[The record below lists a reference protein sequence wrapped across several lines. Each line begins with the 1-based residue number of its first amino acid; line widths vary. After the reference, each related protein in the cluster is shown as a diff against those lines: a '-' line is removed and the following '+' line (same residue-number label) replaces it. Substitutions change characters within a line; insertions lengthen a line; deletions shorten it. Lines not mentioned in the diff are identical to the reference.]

1 MIKEMNAKKRFRDI
15 NKRQK
20 IRSSFAGV
28 SKKLNLCK
36 DVKKKT
42 MKRNCENF

>member
-1 MIKEMNAKKRFRDI
+1 MIKEMNAKKRFRDT

-20 IRSSFAGV
+20 IRSSFAEM

-36 DVKKKT
+36 DMKKKT
-42 MKRNCENF
+42 MKRNCKNF